1 MLSNFRSTP
10 KYMNNCKLERMR
22 KIDSDIHKLKQ
33 LMSKF
38 VHANIVTMLAMDDR
52 KFAAEYACFFTSRSN
67 PKEKTIDPE
76 LLKEAETLSQSLS
89 VNELRKL
96 LEQVCL
102 RYRMRYET
110 GVKNQKLGRVQ
121 KSFSVSHYKRS
132 TKRKK
137 AGDVK
142 DRKLKM
148 KNSPFAPL
156 LKYLMKVVSTDPTFK
171 SITNKAILEKL
182 ESYSDETR
190 ERIFTYINNKYK
202 DVVASI
208 LVIEF
213 KTGTHVKDPQSSYF
227 IYDGTNEK
235 FKVWYRYHIS
245 RGNDIY
251 LPVQVNL
258 SYHDIKDFTEKSKMR
273 WHTVKLDCNGKK
285 ITVGMLRDRP
295 DTTFPAIDEDK
306 RKVSGIDVNVVGHLI
321 ACSDPDMMYDVDK
334 RFLEDAVVLMKKI
347 DAIGDNNLKPKDMKK
362 IGKLVRR
369 SEGVVREVI
378 AHYLKDCVKKGVTDI
393 VAEDLL
399 LDGKC
404 WNQTKDGMKLS
415 RIIRWLHLSGIKHWL
430 FEQAEKK
437 GIRVHITPSQYTSQM
452 CPECGHI
459 DRANRRTQE
468 NFICVHCG
476 HEDNADHNA
485 AVNIRN
491 RYTEDVLRD
500 SDLHTKDRHGRLQ
513 PNKYVKDNK
522 ATVKKILLEK
532 YIPST
537 SIGKYLPVISPEF
550 VWECSPGGLQQ
561 PAVRVT
567 QNQLAL
573 P

>member
-1 MLSNFRSTP
+1 MLSNFRSTS
-10 KYMNNCKLERMR
+10 KYMNNYKLERMR
-22 KIDSDIHKLKQ
+22 KIDSAIHKLKQ
-33 LMSKF
+33 RMSTF
-38 VHANIVTMLAMDDR
+38 VHANITTLLTMDDR

-67 PKEKTIDPE
+67 PKGKTIDLE
-76 LLKEAETLSQSLS
+76 LLKEADILSASLS
-89 VNELRKL
+89 VQEVRKL

-110 GVKNQKLGRVQ
+110 GVKKQKLGRVQ
-121 KSFSVSHYKRS
+121 ESFSVSHYKRS

-142 DRKLKM
+142 ERKLKM
-148 KNSPFAPL
+148 KNSPLVPM
-156 LKYLMKVVSTDPTFK
+156 LKYLMMVVPKDPTFK
-171 SITNKAILEKL
+171 SITNKTILAKL
-182 ESYSDETR
+182 ESYGDEAR
-190 ERIFTYINNKYK
+190 EKIFAYIRNKYE
-202 DVVASI
+202 DIIANI
-208 LVIEF
+208 PVIEF
-213 KTGTHVKDPQSSYF
+213 KSGTHVKDPRSSYF
-227 IYDGTNEK
+227 IYDESNEK
-235 FKVWYRYHIS
+235 YKVWYRYHVS
-245 RGNDIY
+245 RGDDIY

-258 SYHDIKDFTEKSKMR
+258 SYHDIKDFAGGSKMR

-285 ITVGMLRDRP
+285 ITVGMLKERP
-295 DTTFPAIDEDK
+295 DITFPVIDEGDK
-306 RKVSGIDVNVVGHLI
+306 KVSGIDVNVVGHLI
-321 ACSDPDMMYDVDK
+321 ACSDLDMTYDVDK
-334 RFLEDAVVLMKKI
+334 RFIEDAVVLMKKI
-347 DAIGDNNLKPKDMKK
+347 DVIGYNNLKPKDMKK
-362 IGKLVRR
+362 LGKLVRR

-378 AHYLKDCVKKGVTDI
+378 ARYLKDCVKKGITDI
-393 VAEDLL
+393 VAEDLR

-404 WNQTKDGMKLS
+404 WGQTKDGIKLS
-415 RIIRWLHLSGIKHWL
+415 RIIRWLHLSGIKNWL

-452 CPECGHI
+452 CPKCGHI
-459 DRANRRTQE
+459 ARANRRTQE

-500 SDLHTKDRHGRLQ
+500 SDLHTKDKHGRLQ
-513 PNKYVKDNK
+513 PNKYVKDKNGI
-522 ATVKKILLEK
+522 VKKILQEK
-532 YIPST
+532 NIPPVC
-537 SIGKYLPVISPEF
+537 IGKYLPVIPPEF